1 MEMNAFLKLSLC
13 VFIFYSVDC
22 GRVIQQGVINYNSFS
37 PSVLLN
43 SSSTN
48 ITESRHL
55 LLEEEKKD
63 QATKDPKPSE
73 EFNDIGK
80 SPLITILDN
89 LTCPDSSEDFPHIFS
104 AEELRTWAIIPVILV
119 GIYCFTILAII
130 CDKYFLPC
138 MEVLCEVFN
147 LPQDVAAATFMSI
160 ATSTPELFVNIIGTF
175 ITKSDLGV
183 GTIVGSSL
191 FNALGVAAIGSL
203 AASQPIQLDWWP
215 LTRDVIIYICAVFL
229 LVLITWDGYIYW
241 YEGLILFVV
250 YFLYFTVMYNNTRI
264 SNFISKFLPK
274 RKVRT
279 SDCDEAK
286 IKNDQDSLRDSVS
299 GRKISTASPY
309 GSYMEDSHHRHSQ
322 QNFKNTQP
330 TISVIQI
337 KDHEKGMATIE
348 EKNEDKKTEEEELPW
363 YTFPKDA
370 NTSAKCLWIYLF
382 PIKCFLHIL
391 LPDPRKHPN
400 LYPLIFLMCIVSI
413 GVNSYVV
420 SWMITLIGSTFRI
433 PDAVLG
439 FTFLA
444 AGGCLPES
452 ISITIMSRRG
462 EGSMGV
468 SNSLGANTMNILMS
482 LGLPWFL
489 KTIMLGTNENS
500 FIKIESGTIEYT
512 IVALIGVAVILF
524 VTLYLNKFQLR
535 KRVGVI
541 LCVVYLVCISLAIV
555 SELLTRQHC

>member
-1 MEMNAFLKLSLC
+1 MTMNIPVWVIALFVSILWRGSLGKA
-13 VFIFYSVDC
+13 IHQDLTY
-22 GRVIQQGVINYNSFS
+22 YNSS
-37 PSVLLN
+37 PSI
-43 SSSTN
+43 STN
-48 ITESRHL
+48 FSTIIFNYQPLPADTKNYPSRYNVYRSAERL
-55 LLEEEKKD
+55 
-63 QATKDPKPSE
+63 
-73 EFNDIGK
+73 NDNQSQSDTPI
-80 SPLITILDN
+80 ITILEN
-89 LTCPDSSEDFPHIFS
+89 QTCSDSSEDFPHVFS
-104 AEELRTWAIIPVILV
+104 VEELRSWAIIPVILV

-138 MEVLCEVFN
+138 MEILCDVFN
-147 LPQDVAAATFMSI
+147 LTQDVAAATFMSI

-175 ITKSDLGV
+175 ITESDLGV

-191 FNALGVAAIGSL
+191 FNALGVAAIGGL

-229 LVLITWDGYIYW
+229 LVLITWDGYIFW
-241 YEGLILFVV
+241 YEGFILFVV

-264 SNFISKFLPK
+264 SNYISKFLPK
-274 RKVRT
+274 RNDQT
-279 SDCDEAK
+279 SDCDEAS
-286 IKNDQDSLRDSVS
+286 IKKDS
-299 GRKISTASPY
+299 ISTSDRKVSTVSPY
-309 GSYMEDSHHRHSQ
+309 GSYMEDAHHRQSQ
-322 QNFKNTQP
+322 QNFKNFQST
-330 TISVIQI
+330 TLSTIQI

-348 EKNEDKKTEEEELPW
+348 EKNEEKTNDEDELPW
-363 YTFPKDA
+363 FVFPKDA
-370 NTSAKCLWIYLF
+370 STTVKCLWVYLF
-382 PIKCFLHIL
+382 PIKCFLHIF

-400 LYPLIFLMCIVSI
+400 LYPLIFVMCIVSI
-413 GVNSYVV
+413 GINSYVV
-420 SWMITLIGSTFRI
+420 SWMITLIGTTFRI

-489 KTIMLGTNENS
+489 KTIMMGTNKNS
-500 FIKIESGTIEYT
+500 FIRIESGIIEYT
-512 IVALIGVAVILF
+512 IVALIGVAVVLF
-524 VTLYLNKFQLR
+524 ITLYLNKFQLR

-541 LCVVYLVCISLAIV
+541 LSLVYFVCISLAIV
-555 SELLTRQHC
+555 SELLTREHC